1 MYFKLPMS
9 ITANNVNTHQQ
20 PSTWYLYLIENKLGQ
35 LYTGITTSPA
45 RRISQHR
52 GDIVGGA
59 RALKGKG
66 PLHFRAIFLIGDR
79 STASQIEYKVKR
91 LSKQKKRAIVE
102 QKVLPKN
109 LCGNLCENLC
119 EDLCRNSQYISPCEY
134 E

>member
-52 GDIVGGA
+52 GEIVGGA

-79 STASQIEYKVKR
+79 STASQFEYKVKR
-91 LSKQKKRAIVE
+91 LSKEKKWAIVK

-109 LCGNLCENLC
+109 LFENLC

>member
-35 LYTGITTSPA
+35 LYTGITTSPE

-52 GDIVGGA
+52 GEIVGGS

-66 PLHFRAIFLIGDR
+66 PLQFRAIFLIGDR
-79 STASQIEYKVKR
+79 STASKVEYKVKQ
-91 LSKQKKRAIVE
+91 LSKEKKRAIVK
-102 QKVLPKN
+102 QKVLPES
-109 LCGNLCENLC
+109 LCIALC
-119 EDLCRNSQYISPCEY
+119 DNSQYICPSNY
-134 E
+134 Q